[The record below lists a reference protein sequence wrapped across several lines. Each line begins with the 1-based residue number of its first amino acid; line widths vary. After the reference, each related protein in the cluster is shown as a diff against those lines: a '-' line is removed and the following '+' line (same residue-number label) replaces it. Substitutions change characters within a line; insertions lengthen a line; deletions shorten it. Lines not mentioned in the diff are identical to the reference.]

1 MSFTLDQITKRSPL
15 NGEAWGLSYEELAQ
29 ITEAEK
35 RFCVAILLASVMDD
49 PQVDQEMLG
58 AVREAWGL

>member
-1 MSFTLDQITKRSPL
+1 MSFTLDQMALRSSL
-15 NGEAWGLSYEELAQ
+15 NGEAWSLSYEELAR

-35 RFCVAILLASVMDD
+35 RFCVAIMLASVMDD
-49 PQVDQEMLG
+49 PQVDHEMFN